1 VYCYFITQERDHFP
15 LARPRLVT
23 LRCHEYNDW
32 YQNQA
37 TFQAQRVKIEH
48 GRVAASARANSA
60 PAARPA
66 AYSLAVGGR
75 RGSWALARPA
85 PPGSW
90 LPTLRT
96 EAFKSSG
103 AGAMRSRRAPLLA
116 LGPAPAFL
124 PSAPRLRPTAL
135 SDGARRCR
143 HRRNHSRS
151 TGKTAW
157 PEAALRPGARA
168 AFWWWVAIE
177 MWSCPGSTPFRR
189 PWPGCPVSRYFS
201 GSHSEV

>member
-1 VYCYFITQERDHFP
+1 MNTMTGIK
-15 LARPRLVT
+15 
-23 LRCHEYNDW
+23 
-32 YQNQA
+32 NQA

-48 GRVAASARANSA
+48 GRVAASARANSV

-66 AYSLAVGGR
+66 AYLLAVGGR

-124 PSAPRLRPTAL
+124 PSAQDSGQLRFQMGLGAADIAEIIPEVREKLPGLKPPYDLEPEPPSGGGLL
-135 SDGARRCR
+135 SRC
-143 HRRNHSRS
+143 
-151 TGKTAW
+151 GVI
-157 PEAALRPGARA
+157 PAAPPFGDPG
-168 AFWWWVAIE
+168 
-177 MWSCPGSTPFRR
+177 
-189 PWPGCPVSRYFS
+189 PV
-201 GSHSEV
+201 VP